1 MASLTTLT
9 YLDVEV
15 KVRQETLQIL
25 GDFPA
30 LQFLKLYSNP
40 AGPEERCLV
49 ISNNGFPC
57 LKKFSFVGWVNMI
70 FKEGAMPVLETLEFQ
85 IIVHDMQMA
94 CVFGLPDFGISH
106 LSSLKGLWV
115 TIDCFSGRASE
126 VETAEA
132 AIRNSA
138 ALLPNHPTPKIYRM
152 GERAMVKEDEE

>member
-1 MASLTTLT
+1 M
-9 YLDVEV
+9 
-15 KVRQETLQIL
+15 
-25 GDFPA
+25 
-30 LQFLKLYSNP
+30 
-40 AGPEERCLV
+40 
-49 ISNNGFPC
+49 
-57 LKKFSFVGWVNMI
+57 
-70 FKEGAMPVLETLEFQ
+70 LETLEFQ

-94 CVFGLPDFGISH
+94 CVFGHPDFGISH

-115 TIDCFSGRASE
+115 TIDCFSARASE